1 MRVRRIATA
10 AALSALMGA
19 GLTTVSAAPAFAG
32 DPVGKI
38 QQMGLAPYAIYLV
51 KDFGGGAYWNAT
63 TKSMFVLST
72 ASAAL
77 IDTTTTGQ
85 EYFAQA
91 SADGRTLLLLVNG
104 AVLVPLQ
111 DKL

>member
-1 MRVRRIATA
+1 MRLRRLATIT
-10 AALSALMGA
+10 ALSAVIGA
-19 GLTTVSAAPAFAG
+19 GFGTVSAAPAFAG

-63 TKSMFVLST
+63 TSSMFVLST

-77 IDTTTTGQ
+77 IDTTTTG
-85 EYFAQA
+85 EDVLAQA

-111 DKL
+111 QKL